1 MYTLAHKYIFFSIIL
16 IWVIPTV
23 TVSTGKINSDFS
35 NIIMIQTLIRFLVFQ
50 ASSSI
55 RFSIFTEYVHFYI
68 EKVSWK
74 KCWKHAVTVA
84 LFLIIST
91 QQFFHFIFAL
101 HKLQHFVTVFS
112 KSYIWCRTYNYYFQN
127 LSKHLLI
134 LENHLSLL
142 F

>member
-16 IWVIPTV
+16 IQVIPTV

-91 QQFFHFIFAL
+91 QQFSFTLFL
-101 HKLQHFVTVFS
+101 HCTNFS
-112 KSYIWCRTYNYYFQN
+112 TLWQCFQN
-127 LSKHLLI
+127 PIYGVEHTTITFKICLNI
-134 LENHLSLL
+134 

>member
-16 IWVIPTV
+16 IQVIPTV

-68 EKVSWK
+68 EKVS
-74 KCWKHAVTVA
+74 
-84 LFLIIST
+84 
-91 QQFFHFIFAL
+91 
-101 HKLQHFVTVFS
+101 
-112 KSYIWCRTYNYYFQN
+112 
-127 LSKHLLI
+127 
-134 LENHLSLL
+134 
-142 F
+142 